1 MDATKASKTVHVFM
15 CTTDGGSN
23 EVACR
28 KFVATLTRDIPNILF
43 LENTCMEHSHH
54 LISMGS
60 LQLVDQLLS
69 SFAGRSWKYY
79 SSLAIFTNVARSVSR
94 PLYHSWC
101 ELFDAV
107 SGASYVK
114 KMFPRC
120 CSTRWGS
127 ISATEERILQAG
139 CQRLKTALTLAFDTK
154 RKNSTTTSNQKKQK
168 QDVKESKENDRN
180 LNPDILAV
188 EAVKEYQIK
197 MGKWRRHAVEVLAD
211 SLFEVTIRLMSKARE
226 PLNHLS
232 NFLKQSTASATQT
245 DKLMGGHLGHLACG
259 KALEISTSFNQILGA

>member
-1 MDATKASKTVHVFM
+1 
-15 CTTDGGSN
+15 
-23 EVACR
+23 
-28 KFVATLTRDIPNILF
+28 
-43 LENTCMEHSHH
+43 MEHSHH

-245 DKLMGGHLGHLACG
+245 DKLMRGHLGHLACG
-259 KALEISTSFNQILGA
+259 KALEISTSFNHILGD

>member
-1 MDATKASKTVHVFM
+1 MSFVTCLCPVFQFDWSILDTVRMDATKAGKTVHVFM
-15 CTTDGGSN
+15 CTTDGGAN
-23 EVACR
+23 EIACR
-28 KFVATLTRDIPNILF
+28 KLVATLTQGVPNVLF

-60 LQLVDQLLS
+60 LQLVDQLLNM
-69 SFAGRSWKYY
+69 FAGRSWKYY

-101 ELFDAV
+101 EHFDAV

-114 KMFPRC
+114 RMFPRC

-154 RKNSTTTSNQKKQK
+154 KNLVQLQPLKKK
-168 QDVKESKENDRN
+168 KNR
-180 LNPDILAV
+180 
-188 EAVKEYQIK
+188 
-197 MGKWRRHAVEVLAD
+197 M
-211 SLFEVTIRLMSKARE
+211 
-226 PLNHLS
+226 
-232 NFLKQSTASATQT
+232 
-245 DKLMGGHLGHLACG
+245 
-259 KALEISTSFNQILGA
+259 